1 MGDASERRKP
11 AMSNPRESQPVEL
24 SAYERER
31 LENIARNQAV
41 LAALGLASGGTARL
55 PASGGTARLPAS
67 RPLLPPKRRKAEPR
81 LPERRSAR
89 LVDGAKAPDYYIA
102 VESASGKVTVGGT
115 AADLLASQAMEEV
128 EADPLLRF
136 GLGEMPKSESELLP
150 CEQVAFEALRDA
162 KRAKAS
168 ELQIEG
174 YKVAQHQSLCEMV
187 RRCPESIEELRGCWG
202 FGGSG
207 VRVDKYGEL
216 FLETLRPHVS
226 ALRAAHAAARVEY
239 EAAVAGAAGA
249 AGGEASD
256 APVAAAQARAQAQ
269 AVRDV
274 RAAREA
280 DDEARGPEA
289 HPMPEKIT
297 DLLPG
302 AEVAAYVALLAA
314 THVRADAIGERYVWN
329 ICHVRSLCEM
339 VRRCPSTQEE
349 LRLCW
354 GFGGKGVRADRHG
367 DFLLAALAP
376 HIDALRQARAEETR
390 DEDEEEAEAPVAA
403 DEADAE
409 GAAKQDDEG
418 EQESMA
424 LSTHA
429 QAANQS
435 TAGKA
440 TRGRRATAGVMK
452 EESPP
457 PTLPEAMPMVEKE
470 QDEPDVPEWSVPPRR
485 PVAKRTAGAAP
496 GLSPSTPAPETRQ
509 TRGTAAAKR
518 KARA

>member
-1 MGDASERRKP
+1 
-11 AMSNPRESQPVEL
+11 MSNPRESQPAEL

-41 LAALGLASGGTARL
+41 LASLGLASGGTARL
-55 PASGGTARLPAS
+55 PASGGTARLPPS
-67 RPLLPPKRRKAEPR
+67 RPLLPPKRRKVEPR
-81 LPERRSAR
+81 PPERRSAR

-102 VESASGKVTVGGT
+102 DESASGKVTVGGT

-128 EADPLLRF
+128 EEDPLFRF
-136 GLGEMPKSESELLP
+136 GLGGMPKSESELLP

-216 FLETLRPHVS
+216 FLEALRPHVS

-239 EAAVAGAAGA
+239 EAVAAAAAGA

-256 APVAAAQARAQAQ
+256 AAKAAAAAQARAQAQAQ

-274 RAAREA
+274 RAAREL
-280 DDEARGPEA
+280 DDEARGPES

-302 AEVAAYVALLAA
+302 AEVAAYEALLAA
-314 THVRADAIGERYVWN
+314 THVRADEIGERYVWN

-339 VRRCPSTQEE
+339 VRRCPSTPEE

-376 HIDALRQARAEETR
+376 HIDALRQAQAAEARE
-390 DEDEEEAEAPVAA
+390 EDEEEAGAPVVA

-418 EQESMA
+418 EQESMD

-429 QAANQS
+429 QAAKKS
-435 TAGKA
+435 MAGKA
-440 TRGRRATAGVMK
+440 TRSGRATAGMKKEVK
-452 EESPP
+452 EESQP
-457 PTLPEAMPMVEKE
+457 PTMPEAMPMVDKE
-470 QDEPDVPEWSVPPRR
+470 EPDVPEWSVPPRR
-485 PVAKRTAGAAP
+485 PVARRTAAAAP
-496 GLSPSTPAPETRQ
+496 GLSPAPETRQ

-518 KARA
+518 KARV